1 MKNILRMT
9 HQRELILEEL
19 GKCHNHP
26 TADALYERIKKKL
39 PRISLA
45 TVYRNLEI
53 LSEAGM
59 IRKLEIC
66 GRQKRFD
73 KEVKQHDHIFCVQ
86 CRRIDD
92 ITFDQSR
99 LISLEEKH
107 SQGYKISGCRVEF
120 FGICPKCQ
128 AENEKAQDLN
138 KETTEEIN
146 KKNKRASTRD
156 SPKSCAKGKAKKPSK
171 KKSRRKKSKLN
182 ERQRKVLEVL
192 AKSRN
197 VCINKDIA
205 AATSLDSKQISCQLT
220 ALKKKG
226 FITSPIRC
234 KYKITKAGKAAL

>member
-19 GKCHNHP
+19 GNCHSHP

-59 IRKLEIC
+59 IRKLEIS

-73 KEVKQHDHIFCVQ
+73 KEIEQHDHIFCVQ
-86 CRRIDD
+86 CRRVDD
-92 ITFDQSR
+92 IKFDQSR
-99 LISLEEKH
+99 LVSLEEEQ

-120 FGICPKCQ
+120 FGVCPKCQ
-128 AENEKAQDLN
+128 AK
-138 KETTEEIN
+138 N
-146 KKNKRASTRD
+146 KKKQANKNKKKCTEGCSK
-156 SPKSCAKGKAKKPSK
+156 KSCKKRTLS
-171 KKSRRKKSKLN
+171 

-192 AKSRN
+192 AQSN
-197 VCINKDIA
+197 DVCANKDIA
-205 AATSLDSKQISCQLT
+205 SQTTLEPKQISCQLT

-226 FITSPIRC
+226 FVTSPVRC
-234 KYKITKAGKAAL
+234 KYEITEAGKAAL

>member
-1 MKNILRMT
+1 MKDILRMT

-19 GKCHNHP
+19 GNCHNHP

-59 IRKLEIC
+59 IRKLEIS

-73 KEVKQHDHIFCVQ
+73 KEVEQHDHVFCVQ
-86 CRRIDD
+86 CRRVDD
-92 ITFDQSR
+92 LKFDQSR
-99 LISLEEKH
+99 LLSLDEEH

-128 AENEKAQDLN
+128 VK
-138 KETTEEIN
+138 N
-146 KKNKRASTRD
+146 KKKQTNKVDRD
-156 SPKSCAKGKAKKPSK
+156 KGCKKNSCKKNGLS
-171 KKSRRKKSKLN
+171 S
-182 ERQRKVLEVL
+182 RQREVLEVL
-192 AKSRN
+192 AQSDD
-197 VCINKDIA
+197 VCANKDIA
-205 AATSLDSKQISCQLT
+205 AVTSLEPKQISCQLT

-226 FITSPIRC
+226 FVTSPVRC
-234 KYKITKAGKAAL
+234 KYEITEAGNAAL

>member
-1 MKNILRMT
+1 MKDILRMT

-19 GKCHNHP
+19 GNCHNHP

-59 IRKLEIC
+59 IRKLEIS

-73 KEVKQHDHIFCVQ
+73 KEIEQHDHVFCVQ
-86 CRRIDD
+86 CRRVDD
-92 ITFDQSR
+92 IKFDQSR
-99 LISLEEKH
+99 LVSLEEEQ

-128 AENEKAQDLN
+128 AK
-138 KETTEEIN
+138 N
-146 KKNKRASTRD
+146 KKKLANKDKEDCNKGGAK
-156 SPKSCAKGKAKKPSK
+156 KSCRKSSLSK
-171 KKSRRKKSKLN
+171 
-182 ERQRKVLEVL
+182 RQREVLEVL
-192 AKSRN
+192 ATSDN
-197 VCINKDIA
+197 VCVNKDIA
-205 AATSLDSKQISCQLT
+205 AQTSLEPKQISCQLT

-226 FITSPIRC
+226 FVTSPVRC
-234 KYKITKAGKAAL
+234 KYEITEAGKEAL